1 MKYLSIAFLVFLAAC
16 AKKDDVSLDTTRAD
30 TVKVD
35 SVKVVDSTVS
45 KTP

>member
-1 MKYLSIAFLVFLAAC
+1 MKYLSIAFFLFLVSC
-16 AKKDDVSLDTTRAD
+16 AKKSDVPVDTTRAD